1 VKKVLR
7 DENYKN
13 KLKALYKIWIIY
25 LYPNY

>member
-13 KLKALYKIWIIY
+13 KLESFYKIWIYIY
-25 LYPNY
+25 IYI